1 MLQTKKIYGTSTI
14 QNDFFR
20 YYNPIVVFT
29 FDEMITISFIEIHPD
44 GFKNYWMVIIRLT
57 NDNNGKYFVLA
68 TSLFVRDEVN
78 LIMIKQPNITYIN
91 LSHVNSNMKLN

>member
-1 MLQTKKIYGTSTI
+1 
-14 QNDFFR
+14 
-20 YYNPIVVFT
+20 
-29 FDEMITISFIEIHPD
+29 MITISFIEIHPD

-78 LIMIKQPNITYIN
+78 LIMINNQI
-91 LSHVNSNMKLN
+91 